1 MLPLFQKSSNI
12 VNKRPLFNA
21 ENLQSTEK
29 GSRKLTG
36 RNSYQKEEFA
46 CNYCEYKIYSKADY
60 RMHLQAVHNLGISP
74 TSSKQPT
81 EKQCPIC
88 EYKSSQK
95 AVLDNHIRIVHL
107 ELQ

>member
-1 MLPLFQKSSNI
+1 MQRS
-12 VNKRPLFNA
+12 
-21 ENLQSTEK
+21 LQSTEK

-36 RNSYQKEEFA
+36 RNSYQKEEFT
-46 CNYCEYKIYSKADY
+46 CNYCEYKICSGADY